1 MQKVDILFVGER
13 IVNSNYFFIIIY
25 TFVEQMCSVSIFFII
40 IYNYFIFSPIVKWLI
55 L

>member
-25 TFVEQMCSVSIFFII
+25 TFVEQMCSLFF
-40 IYNYFIFSPIVKWLI
+40 YYFIFSPIVKWLI